1 MSAPE
6 PALTR
11 RDRKQAVERLDE
23 IAAEI
28 GRIAQWLDRFGSTA
42 QDADRASVL
51 LECAGRD
58 LLAAAWMVR
67 PADHTRPDGWLN
79 GSRAIR

>member
-1 MSAPE
+1 MPAPE
-6 PALTR
+6 PKLTR
-11 RDRKQAVERLDE
+11 ADRKAACARLDE
-23 IAAEI
+23 MAAEI

-42 QDADRASVL
+42 QDADRAAVI

-58 LLAAAWMVR
+58 LLAACWMVR

-79 GSRAIR
+79 DSRAIR